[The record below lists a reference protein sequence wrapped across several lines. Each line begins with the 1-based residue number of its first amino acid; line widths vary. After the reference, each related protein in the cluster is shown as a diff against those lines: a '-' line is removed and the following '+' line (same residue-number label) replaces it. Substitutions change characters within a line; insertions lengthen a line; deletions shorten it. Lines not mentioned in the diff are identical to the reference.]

1 MVELVEVCRS
11 FIAVIGMAT
20 PSGKPCLGGSCPI
33 RPISLDTYV
42 NFSVKMGILQIK
54 SQLIL
59 KSKLSVRSLDTV

>member
-20 PSGKPCLGGSCPI
+20 PSGKPCLGGSFPI
-33 RPISLDTYV
+33 RPISLDAYV
-42 NFSVKMGILQIK
+42 NFSVNMGVLQVK

-59 KSKLSVRSLDTV
+59 ESKISVRS